1 MDACIN
7 AIERFSSQYAD
18 VTKEFY
24 SDNGTNFE
32 GVDNALKRMYDRNT
46 RQEIERYF
54 RQRRVSWHFNTPYAS
69 SQGGAW
75 ERMIR
80 SVRRLLANLPVD
92 PQKTPVSPDQLR
104 TMLAG
109 AQKILNSRPLTPIG
123 TDPQDCDAL
132 TPSSLIHHY
141 STDPVNPIGT
151 LPTRESL
158 LINHRQVQDRVDV
171 FWQKWMLLYTQYLQ
185 KRDVRRTRKRN
196 LKVGDLVLIVDKP
209 TPRGQYPLARVT
221 RVYPDH
227 LDCVRRVQVMTANAN
242 KLNPFSPCTQNVYD
256 RDTTKL
262 ALLEFPQTNPEPQQG
277 EERVD
282 QEDSNIQEREDT
294 QADTT
299 TVAVIQE
306 VQQKEDEERQIHK
319 GTELSPHAKEYIPQG
334 HVKEEE
340 QDTPQLR
347 EELVDK
353 LVNVFTEQ
361 LRVIRREVKKRKS
374 KARNE

>member
-1 MDACIN
+1 M
-7 AIERFSSQYAD
+7 
-18 VTKEFY
+18 
-24 SDNGTNFE
+24 
-32 GVDNALKRMYDRNT
+32 
-46 RQEIERYF
+46 
-54 RQRRVSWHFNTPYAS
+54 
-69 SQGGAW
+69 
-75 ERMIR
+75 
-80 SVRRLLANLPVD
+80 
-92 PQKTPVSPDQLR
+92 
-104 TMLAG
+104 
-109 AQKILNSRPLTPIG
+109 
-123 TDPQDCDAL
+123 
-132 TPSSLIHHY
+132 
-141 STDPVNPIGT
+141 NPIGT

-262 ALLEFPQTNPEPQQG
+262 ALLEFPQTNPEPQQEEERVDQEDSNIQEREDTQADTTTG
-277 EERVD
+277 AVIQEERVD

-319 GTELSPHAKEYIPQG
+319 GTELSPHAQEYIPQG
-334 HVKEEE
+334 HVDEEE

-347 EELVDK
+347 EELVAK
-353 LVNVFTEQ
+353 LVNVFTER
-361 LRVIRREVKKRKS
+361 LREIRREVKKRKTS
-374 KARNE
+374 PRNE